1 MVPQLPHHFTKVKI
15 SGVPFGKQRF
25 PTGKSR
31 QRKYVEYGKGFPLSF
46 IPAVAIMKAEGG
58 DFQMLFDSFEAY
70 DVQETRR
77 ISRAEGKAEGAR
89 ELILEFLGELG
100 TVSDKLKSRII
111 AEQDLEVLKTWAK
124 LAAKAESLEQFC
136 VQANLQT

>member
-1 MVPQLPHHFTKVKI
+1 
-15 SGVPFGKQRF
+15 
-25 PTGKSR
+25 
-31 QRKYVEYGKGFPLSF
+31 
-46 IPAVAIMKAEGG
+46 
-58 DFQMLFDSFEAY
+58 MLFDSFEAY

-77 ISRAEGKAEGAR
+77 ISRAEGKAEGKAEGAR

-100 TVSDKLKSRII
+100 TVSDKLKSGII

-136 VQANLQT
+136 VQAGLQT

>member
-1 MVPQLPHHFTKVKI
+1 MCDALNELF
-15 SGVPFGKQRF
+15 
-25 PTGKSR
+25 
-31 QRKYVEYGKGFPLSF
+31 
-46 IPAVAIMKAEGG
+46 AEKL
-58 DFQMLFDSFEAY
+58 QNKLE
-70 DVQETRR
+70 
-77 ISRAEGKAEGAR
+77 EGKAEGAR

>member
-1 MVPQLPHHFTKVKI
+1 
-15 SGVPFGKQRF
+15 
-25 PTGKSR
+25 
-31 QRKYVEYGKGFPLSF
+31 
-46 IPAVAIMKAEGG
+46 
-58 DFQMLFDSFEAY
+58 MLFDSFEAY

-77 ISRAEGKAEGAR
+77 ISRAEGAR

-124 LAAKAESLEQFC
+124 LAAKAKSLEQFC